1 MNARGM
7 ELPVVPE
14 FLFGDQLLHSRFSLA
29 IELLARIVIANP
41 RQVTTS
47 KLAEVLEQS
56 PRTVRVILSGLH
68 QSGLLCQDQK
78 NKDAWS
84 CGTALSTITL
94 ADVFRSVAGAMHESA
109 GRKKKIDAAH
119 PDEAR
124 SAAQHSVD
132 LLLMQATMAINQVV
146 LQHLQTFDLGRLKAL
161 ASSNAFHPLHSRVRS
176 YVAEPV

>member
-1 MNARGM
+1 MTARGM
-7 ELPVVPE
+7 ELAVVPE
-14 FLFGDQLLHSRFSLA
+14 FIFGDQLLHARFSLA

-41 RQVTTS
+41 RQVTTAV
-47 KLAEVLEQS
+47 LAEALEQS
-56 PRTVRVILSGLH
+56 PRTVRVLLSGLH
-68 QSGLLCQDQK
+68 QSGLLSQDQK
-78 NKDAWS
+78 SKDAWS

-94 ADVFRSVAGAMHESA
+94 ADVFRSVAGAMQESA

-119 PDEAR
+119 PDAVR
-124 SAAQHSVD
+124 STAQQSVD

-161 ASSNAFHPLHSRVRS
+161 ASSNGLQPFHSRVRS